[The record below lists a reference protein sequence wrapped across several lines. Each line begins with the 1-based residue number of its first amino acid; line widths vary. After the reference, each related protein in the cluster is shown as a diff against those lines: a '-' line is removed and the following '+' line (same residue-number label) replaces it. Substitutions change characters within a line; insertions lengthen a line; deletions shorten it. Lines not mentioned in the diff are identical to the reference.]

1 MKNSLLLVT
10 KQLGKDE
17 GVDTKAL
24 SYQLLILT
32 VASWLDNNFRKFHEY
47 ITKYSF

>member
-10 KQLGKDE
+10 KQLEKDE
-17 GVDTKAL
+17 GVDTKAF
-24 SYQLLILT
+24 SYQLLIPT
-32 VASWLDNNFRKFHEY
+32 VASWLANSFRNFHEY